1 MGTRGLTGFVLDK
14 QVRMGYQQYDSYP
27 SGVGAVVL
35 DFARTLE
42 DSTDE
47 RFNATC
53 AAVARLV
60 VVDDQTQPTAEQIG
74 LLADRGILEAES
86 VSSGA
91 DWYAWLRSTQGDPQ
105 LILNSGFITD
115 SVSFANDSLFCE
127 YAYLID
133 LDTRTFE
140 GYIGFQNEYHNLGRF
155 ARRKPANWTATY
167 LGQEFYYPIALKV
180 SYPLNAL
187 PTQEQFEEDMLTDEQ
202 RKERAEEEAAE

>member
-14 QVRMGYQQYDSYP
+14 KVRMGYQQYDSYP

-35 DFARTLE
+35 DFAKNLE

-47 RFNATC
+47 RFNAAC

-74 LLADRGILEAES
+74 LLADRGILEAEN
-86 VSSGA
+86 VSSGS

-140 GYIGFQNEYHNLGRF
+140 AYIGFQTAYHKLGRF
-155 ARRKPANWTATY
+155 ARRKPAKWVPSY
-167 LGQEFYYPIALKV
+167 LGEKFYYPIALKA

-202 RKERAEEEAAE
+202 RKERAEEAAAE